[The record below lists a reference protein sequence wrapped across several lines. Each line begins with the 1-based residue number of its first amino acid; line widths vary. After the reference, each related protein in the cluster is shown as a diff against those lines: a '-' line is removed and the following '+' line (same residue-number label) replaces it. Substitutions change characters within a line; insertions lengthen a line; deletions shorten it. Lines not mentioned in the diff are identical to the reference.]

1 MTSLFDR
8 LDLASDAVFLLWF
21 AVGMVAIG
29 LAIGAYMVARRV
41 WRWAGRRK
49 RRVAYRDI
57 EELVARIKA
66 QPVYTGPVYW
76 PAMDRL
82 RELWIEREEKEAND
96 ANMENNVRCAGMF
109 KNATDG

>member
-1 MTSLFDR
+1 MTPLFNRIDY
-8 LDLASDAVFLLWF
+8 ASDAVFLLWF

-82 RELWIEREEKEAND
+82 RKMWVEREERERDERETEA
-96 ANMENNVRCAGMF
+96 GI
-109 KNATDG
+109 